1 MPDGPDPSLDI
12 RRFDEGAVLFEE
24 GGACDVLYVIQEGS
38 VRLSK
43 TIDGQPTTLAQ
54 LEGGDFVGEVSLVRH
69 QAHSATATALEPTS
83 CLAVTAEALEQM
95 LTGDAEI
102 AIRFVMGLVDRLA
115 ATRELLTMLGERDSR
130 TRVCMALIRH
140 AEIGG
145 EQKGEGV
152 WIRKRLGDVAAEVAV
167 SDKEMGEVSKVLL
180 RRQLLRVKREGI
192 LVPDVSRLYE
202 FVKES
207 DV

>member
-1 MPDGPDPSLDI
+1 MPDGPDSNLDL
-12 RRFDEGAVLFEE
+12 RHFEPGAVLFEE
-24 GGACDVLYVIQEGS
+24 GDACDVLYVIRDGS
-38 VRLSK
+38 VRLSRK
-43 TIDGQPTTLAQ
+43 VDGQPTTMAQ
-54 LEGGDFVGEVSLVRH
+54 LSGGDFLGEVSVVRH

-83 CLAVTAEALEQM
+83 CLAVTAHALEQM

-102 AIRFVMGLVDRLA
+102 AIRFVVGLAERLA
-115 ATRELLTMLGERDSR
+115 STRELLAMVGERDSR

-140 AEIGG
+140 AETGG

-152 WIRKRLGDVAAEVAV
+152 WIRKRLGDIGAEVAV

-180 RRQLLRVKREGI
+180 RRHLLRVKRDGI

>member
-1 MPDGPDPSLDI
+1 MPDGPDPSLDV

-24 GGACDVLYVIQEGS
+24 GSACDVLYVIQEGS
-38 VRLSK
+38 VRLTK
-43 TIDGQPTTLAQ
+43 TVDGQQTTLAQ
-54 LEGGDFVGEVSLVRH
+54 LGGGDFLGEVSLVRH
-69 QAHSATATALEPTS
+69 QAHSATATAIEPTS
-83 CLAVTAEALEQM
+83 CLAVTGDALEQM

-102 AIRFVMGLVDRLA
+102 AIRFVTGLAERLA
-115 ATRELLTMLGERDSR
+115 STRELLAMVGARDSR

-140 AEIGG
+140 AEMGG

-152 WIRKRLGDVAAEVAV
+152 WIRKRLGDIGSEVAV

-180 RRQLLRVKREGI
+180 RRQLLRVKRDGI